1 MATAENRKRNLILSS
16 KPHLFSQEA
25 TGFDV
30 QTRFRTTKLLIETT
44 QRPPIWKIINAK
56 LVQEKKVLTKLV
68 ELLTILLRKTEKSKT
83 TTTVALEIE
92 SLPIGATHG

>member
-1 MATAENRKRNLILSS
+1 M
-16 KPHLFSQEA
+16 
-25 TGFDV
+25 
-30 QTRFRTTKLLIETT
+30 
-44 QRPPIWKIINAK
+44 PPISKIMTAK

-68 ELLTILLRKTEKSKT
+68 DLLTILVRKTEKSKT

>member
-1 MATAENRKRNLILSS
+1 MATAKNRKKFLVLSS

-25 TGFDV
+25 TSFDV
-30 QTRFRTTKLLIETT
+30 QTRFRTTKLIIETT
-44 QRPPIWKIINAK
+44 PRPPILKIMTAK
-56 LVQEKKVLTKLV
+56 LMQEKKVLTKLV

-83 TTTVALEIE
+83 TTTVTLEIE